1 MPDAAAPGI
10 AEAERLLQTLARLP
24 NAERND
30 DTMTDT
36 ATAPS
41 GSAATAH
48 AIADALTGH
57 GHDVRVPGQAGS
69 SFLQVSNIRG
79 ARCELTVYDSG
90 AFDWEYL
97 RHDHG
102 RPAALA
108 AMALR
113 ILSGD
118 AAPDA
123 GAPATFDPGTSLK
136 GQVGRALAGQGMCV
150 RLDVLDE
157 DEQHFEIYAEISV
170 TSPAR
175 PGRGTVRITDDGLL
189 CWHGQLR
196 TPEHPDTELDLGQL
210 TQTLA
215 QTLTT

>member
-1 MPDAAAPGI
+1 MPVRPASDHPPHPVQPQAG
-10 AEAERLLQTLARLP
+10 T
-24 NAERND
+24 ERND
-30 DTMTDT
+30 SAMTET
-36 ATAPS
+36 ATAPPD
-41 GSAATAH
+41 SAAAAH

-57 GHDVRVPGQAGS
+57 GHDVRVPGQEGS
-69 SFLQVSNIRG
+69 SFLQVTNIRG
-79 ARCELTVYDSG
+79 ARCELTVYASG

-97 RHDHG
+97 CHNLG
-102 RPAALA
+102 RPAPAALA

-113 ILSGD
+113 ILTGD
-118 AAPDA
+118 AAPA
-123 GAPATFDPGTSLK
+123 ASAPAAGDRCLSFK
-136 GQVGRALAGQGMCV
+136 GQAGRALAGQGMCV

-170 TSPAR
+170 TSPAH

-215 QTLTT
+215 RTLTT

>member
-1 MPDAAAPGI
+1 
-10 AEAERLLQTLARLP
+10 
-24 NAERND
+24 
-30 DTMTDT
+30 MTDT

-41 GSAATAH
+41 DSAAAAQ

-57 GHDVRVPGQAGS
+57 GHDVRVPGQPGN
-69 SFLQVSNIRG
+69 SFLQVTNIRG

-97 RHDHG
+97 SHHHG
-102 RPAALA
+102 RPAPAALA
-108 AMALR
+108 AMALL
-113 ILSGD
+113 ILTGD

-123 GAPATFDPGTSLK
+123 GAQAAGDPRMPLK